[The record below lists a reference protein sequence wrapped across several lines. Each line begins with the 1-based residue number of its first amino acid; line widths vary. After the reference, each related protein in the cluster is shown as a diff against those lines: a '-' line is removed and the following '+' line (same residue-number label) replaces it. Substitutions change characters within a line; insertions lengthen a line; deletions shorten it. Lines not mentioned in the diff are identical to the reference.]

1 LDSCQNSGF
10 RNRSIAMTT
19 DAFID
24 PDLPLLDL
32 HRHLDGSIRL
42 ETVLEVAAEQGI
54 ALPGHDLESLRP
66 HVVVEGRAAGL
77 MDFIGRFRWLTAI
90 LHDLDTCRRVAYE
103 NVEDA
108 RREGIDYVELRFSPW
123 FMAETHGLDPAG
135 VVEAVADG
143 IVAAERDTGVR
154 AQIIGIMSRTYD
166 ADTCHRELDAL
177 LAHRDHLVAVDLA
190 GDEMQ
195 FPADLFRDHFRRARD
210 AGLQVTVHAGEVDG
224 PASVWA
230 AIRDLGAARIGHG
243 IHALEDP
250 VLVEHLVRHRIG
262 LEIAITSNVQI
273 GAVTD
278 YPEHPVKRILDAGIL
293 ACLNTDDPA
302 ISGIDLR
309 HEYEVAAPR
318 AGLTPH
324 QTRAAQAN
332 ALEMAFLPERE
343 KQAMRRRANRSK
355 PAM

>member
-1 LDSCQNSGF
+1 
-10 RNRSIAMTT
+10 MTAE
-19 DAFID
+19 AFID
-24 PDLPLLDL
+24 PELPLLDL

-54 ALPGHDLESLRP
+54 ALPGDSLESLRP

-77 MDFIGRFRWLTAI
+77 MDFIGRFRWLTTI

-103 NVEDA
+103 NVQDA
-108 RREGIDYVELRFSPW
+108 GREGIDYVELRFSPW

-143 IVAAERDTGVR
+143 VVAAERDIGVR

-166 ADTCHRELDAL
+166 TETCHRELDAL

-195 FPADLFRDHFRRARD
+195 FPADLFREHFRRARE
-210 AGLQVTVHAGEVDG
+210 AGLRVTVHAGEVDG
-224 PASVWA
+224 AGSVWA
-230 AIRDLGAARIGHG
+230 AIRELGASRIGHG
-243 IHALEDP
+243 IHSLEDP
-250 VLVEHLVRHRIG
+250 ALVEYLGRERIG

-273 GAVTD
+273 GVVRD
-278 YPEHPVKRILDAGIL
+278 YAEHPVKRILEAGIL
-293 ACLNTDDPA
+293 ANLNTDDPA

-309 HEYEVAAPR
+309 HEYEVAAPS
-318 AGLTPH
+318 AGLTPT
-324 QTRAAQAN
+324 QTRQAQVN
-332 ALEMAFLPERE
+332 ALEMAFLPEHE
-343 KQAMRRRANRSK
+343 KRSLLQRV
-355 PAM
+355 AARC